1 MIKEKPLLEIKNLH
15 VSVDDDIKI
24 LNGINL
30 TIKLGEIHVIMGPNG
45 SGKSTLANV
54 LSGRPGYNI
63 DKGEIIFKGE
73 DITSQDPE
81 IRARNG
87 MFLAFQYPME
97 LPGVRTW
104 QFLKS
109 SVDAIRLHNELPELK
124 IKEFDKLLEEK
135 KEIVEMNSELLKRSV
150 NEGFSGGEKKRNE
163 ILQLSLL
170 NPTFAMLDETDSGL
184 DLDAL
189 QTVARG
195 VNEFSSRDNCIVL
208 VTHYQR
214 LLNYIEPNYVH
225 VMVDG
230 RIALTGDK
238 ELALELESKGYG
250 WITDT

>member
-87 MFLAFQYPME
+87 MFLSFQYNM
-97 LPGVRTW
+97 
-104 QFLKS
+104 
-109 SVDAIRLHNELPELK
+109 
-124 IKEFDKLLEEK
+124 
-135 KEIVEMNSELLKRSV
+135 
-150 NEGFSGGEKKRNE
+150 
-163 ILQLSLL
+163 
-170 NPTFAMLDETDSGL
+170 
-184 DLDAL
+184 
-189 QTVARG
+189 
-195 VNEFSSRDNCIVL
+195 
-208 VTHYQR
+208 
-214 LLNYIEPNYVH
+214 
-225 VMVDG
+225 
-230 RIALTGDK
+230 
-238 ELALELESKGYG
+238 
-250 WITDT
+250 